1 MGIFDKFKKGFQKS
15 ASAFSSGLKEIIV
28 KKEIDD
34 ENLNKIEEFLI
45 QSDVGIEAA
54 SEIKKII
61 STKKIDPNKDLT
73 AEINLILN
81 EYIVSLMKPLE
92 NSSFFM
98 KKEKLNATL
107 ISGVNGVGKTTSIGK
122 ISKILK
128 TNGNKVM
135 LAASDTFRAA
145 AIEQLENWANKIE
158 EFLIQSDVGVEVA
171 SEIKEIISS
180 KKIDPNKDLKK
191 EINFILKEYITS
203 LMKPLENKSFFNKKE
218 KLNATLIAGVNGVG
232 KTTSIG
238 KISKILKTNGNKIML
253 AASDTFRA
261 AAIEQLENWANKV
274 DVQITKSSQGSDPA
288 SVAYKA
294 IEDSI
299 KNNFDQVL
307 IDTAGRLQN
316 KKNLM
321 EEYKKIANVTK
332 KIDPEA
338 PHDVILI
345 LDATSGQN
353 VINQVQEFNKIIPI
367 TGIIMTK
374 LDGTAKGGILL
385 ALAKKYK
392 LPIIALGLGEKEDD
406 LQIFNAEN
414 FADAFIQT
422 N

>member
-1 MGIFDKFKKGFQKS
+1 MGIFEKFKSGFKKS
-15 ASAFSSGLKEIIV
+15 ASAFTTGLRDIVV

-34 ENLNKIEEFLI
+34 KTLDKIEDYLI
-45 QSDVGIEAA
+45 QSDVGIISA
-54 SEIKKII
+54 SEIREII
-61 STKKIDPNKDLT
+61 SQTKIDPNKDLT
-73 AEINLILN
+73 DEINNILKN
-81 EYIVSLMKPLE
+81 YIISIMKPLE
-92 NSSFFM
+92 NIEFFK

-107 ISGVNGVGKTTSIGK
+107 ISGVNGVGKTTTIGK

-128 TNGNKVM
+128 SNGNKV
-135 LAASDTFRAA
+135 
-145 AIEQLENWANKIE
+145 
-158 EFLIQSDVGVEVA
+158 
-171 SEIKEIISS
+171 
-180 KKIDPNKDLKK
+180 
-191 EINFILKEYITS
+191 
-203 LMKPLENKSFFNKKE
+203 
-218 KLNATLIAGVNGVG
+218 
-232 KTTSIG
+232 
-238 KISKILKTNGNKIML
+238 ML

-294 IEDSI
+294 IEEALN
-299 KNNFDQVL
+299 NNFNQVL

-332 KIDPEA
+332 KIDPDA
-338 PHDVILI
+338 PHDVILV

-353 VINQVQEFNKIIPI
+353 VINQVEEFNKIIPI
-367 TGIIMTK
+367 TGLIMTK

-385 ALAKKYK
+385 AVAKKYK

-406 LQIFNAEN
+406 LQIFEAEK
-414 FADAFIQT
+414 FAEAFTQI

>member
-15 ASAFSSGLKEIIV
+15 ASAFSVGLKEIII

-54 SEIKKII
+54 SEIKEII
-61 STKKIDPNKDLT
+61 SKKKVDPNKNLT
-73 AEINLILN
+73 TEINLILK

-92 NSSFFM
+92 NNSFFL
-98 KKEKLNATL
+98 KKEKLNVTL

-122 ISKILK
+122 IGKILK

-135 LAASDTFRAA
+135 FAASDTFRAA
-145 AIEQLENWANKIE
+145 AIEQLENWAK
-158 EFLIQSDVGVEVA
+158 
-171 SEIKEIISS
+171 
-180 KKIDPNKDLKK
+180 
-191 EINFILKEYITS
+191 
-203 LMKPLENKSFFNKKE
+203 
-218 KLNATLIAGVNGVG
+218 
-232 KTTSIG
+232 
-238 KISKILKTNGNKIML
+238 
-253 AASDTFRA
+253 
-261 AAIEQLENWANKV
+261 KV
-274 DVQITKSSQGSDPA
+274 DIQITKSSQGSDPA

-294 IEDSI
+294 IEEALN
-299 KNNFDQVL
+299 NNFNQVL
-307 IDTAGRLQN
+307 VDTAGRLQN

-321 EEYKKIANVTK
+321 EEYKKIANVAK
-332 KIDPEA
+332 KIEPDA
-338 PHDVILI
+338 PHDVILV

-353 VINQVQEFNKIIPI
+353 VINQVEEFNKIIPI

-406 LQIFNAEN
+406 LEVFKVEQFAE
-414 FADAFIQT
+414 AFIQS

>member
-1 MGIFDKFKKGFQKS
+1 MGILDKFKVGFKKS
-15 ASAFSSGLKEIIV
+15 ASALTSGIKEIII

-45 QSDVGIEAA
+45 QSDVGVEAA
-54 SEIKKII
+54 SEIKEII
-61 STKKIDPNKDLT
+61 STKKIDPKKDLST
-73 AEINLILN
+73 EINLILKT
-81 EYIVSLMKPLE
+81 YIISLMKPLE
-92 NSSFFM
+92 NNSFF
-98 KKEKLNATL
+98 KKKDKLTATL
-107 ISGVNGVGKTTSIGK
+107 ISGVNGVGKTTTIGK
-122 ISKILK
+122 IGKILK

-135 LAASDTFRAA
+135 F
-145 AIEQLENWANKIE
+145 
-158 EFLIQSDVGVEVA
+158 
-171 SEIKEIISS
+171 
-180 KKIDPNKDLKK
+180 
-191 EINFILKEYITS
+191 
-203 LMKPLENKSFFNKKE
+203 
-218 KLNATLIAGVNGVG
+218 
-232 KTTSIG
+232 
-238 KISKILKTNGNKIML
+238 

-294 IEDSI
+294 IEEAM
-299 KNNFDQVL
+299 KNNFNQVL

-332 KIDPEA
+332 KIDPDA
-338 PHDVILI
+338 PHNVILV

-353 VINQVQEFNKIIPI
+353 IINQVEEFNKIIPI
-367 TGIIMTK
+367 TGIVMTK

-406 LQIFNAEN
+406 LQLFNAEN
-414 FADAFIQT
+414 FAEAFT
-422 N
+422 LVN

>member
-1 MGIFDKFKKGFQKS
+1 MGIFDKFKIGFKKS
-15 ASAFSSGLKEIIV
+15 ASALSSGLKEIIV

-45 QSDVGIEAA
+45 QSDVGTEAA
-54 SEIKKII
+54 SEIKEII

-73 AEINLILN
+73 LEINFILK
-81 EYIVSLMKPLE
+81 EYIISLMKPLE
-92 NSSFFM
+92 NNSFFK

-107 ISGVNGVGKTTSIGK
+107 IAGVNGVGKTTSIGK
-122 ISKILK
+122 IGKILK

-145 AIEQLENWANKIE
+145 AIEQLENWANKI
-158 EFLIQSDVGVEVA
+158 
-171 SEIKEIISS
+171 
-180 KKIDPNKDLKK
+180 
-191 EINFILKEYITS
+191 
-203 LMKPLENKSFFNKKE
+203 
-218 KLNATLIAGVNGVG
+218 
-232 KTTSIG
+232 
-238 KISKILKTNGNKIML
+238 
-253 AASDTFRA
+253 
-261 AAIEQLENWANKV
+261 

-294 IEDSI
+294 IEDAI

-332 KIDPEA
+332 KIDPDA
-338 PHDVILI
+338 PHDVILV

-353 VINQVQEFNKIIPI
+353 IINQVEEFNKIIPI

-385 ALAKKYK
+385 ALAKKYE

-406 LQIFNAEN
+406 LQIFEVEKFAE
-414 FADAFIQT
+414 AFTQI